1 MPSSQ
6 MSIENWQKYR
16 QAYISMVLYFG
27 EKQDLCRGMAWLPF
41 QKHGDYKTEL
51 ALVPRFCAKS

>member
-27 EKQDLCRGMAWLPF
+27 EKQDLCRGMAF